1 MKVKY
6 HCYGKKGGK
15 PPDLMKTL
23 WIEIKIMKYAWRN
36 SITMVATKL

>member
-23 WIEIKIMKYAWRN
+23 WIEIKIMKYA
-36 SITMVATKL
+36 